1 MRKLTYKKLPVFI
14 FLFVIAIIVYFAFFK
29 VESRQNRLAIG
40 KAIRQDFIQRVTIG
54 GTVVPLRKT
63 IITSPY
69 NGYVKKLYVKV
80 GQEVKPNDAL
90 VSIVQSLQ
98 SPENVFPMRTPFS
111 GVVVQIPKSEGEFI
125 KEGDTI
131 NYIMRIDDRS
141 KLYVLASTPEVDRA
155 RIKEG
160 QEAIVKA
167 SAILDR
173 SYKGIIRELAL
184 AANEQEAWSRSQV
197 IEYPVKIELLDFD
210 EQIKSGMSVLIDI
223 ITNKKPQVVFLRHEF
238 INRENE
244 QYYVILKDGKRKNIK
259 IGLQNDEGF
268 EIIEGLNEGDEV
280 SQVDFTQIKAG
291 GN

>member
-1 MRKLTYKKLPVFI
+1 MSKSSNKKWIGL
-14 FLFVIAIIVYFAFFK
+14 VILIVAVTTVYFTFFK
-29 VESRQNRLAIG
+29 NESKKNRMGVG
-40 KAIRQDFIQRVTIG
+40 KATRQDFVQRVTIG

-69 NGYVKKLYVKV
+69 NGYIKKVYVKV

-111 GVVVQIPKSEGEFI
+111 GVVVQIPKSEGEFV
-125 KEGDTI
+125 KEGDTTS
-131 NYIMRIDDRS
+131 YIMRIDDRS

-155 RIKEG
+155 RVKEG

-173 SYKGIIRELAL
+173 SYKGVIRELAL
-184 AANEQEAWSRSQV
+184 AANEQEMWSRSQV
-197 IEYPVKIELLDFD
+197 IEYPIKIELLDFD
-210 EQIKSGMSVLIDI
+210 EQIKSGMSVLIDV
-223 ITNKKPQVVFLRHEF
+223 ITNKKSGVVFLRHEF

-244 QYYVILKDGKRKNIK
+244 QYYVVLKNGKRKDVK
-259 IGLQNDEGF
+259 LGLQNDEGF
-268 EIIEGLNEGDEV
+268 EVIEGLSEGDEV
-280 SQVDFTQIKAG
+280 RQVDFTQIQAG
-291 GN
+291 GK

>member
-29 VESRQNRLAIG
+29 VESRQNRLGIG

-155 RIKEG
+155 RINEG